1 MANADEMIRQLESLP
16 DFRAEL
22 LDEPVFDGQVFV
34 IEAGEADAPAVVL
47 VHGIGENAA
56 LDWSGLFAQLACGT
70 PKHRVLAFD
79 LPGFG
84 RSTQANKPYSP
95 DRYARIVSFL
105 VEHRVRRRPI
115 SLVGHSMGGAVCIH
129 YAARHAMDLDR
140 LILVDVAG
148 ILHRHAYGEYL
159 VQLGIRGIPG
169 LDKAAGGLLGTIA
182 HSLLRPLAR
191 LEPNPYLLFEL
202 AKVRQKVLKGD
213 PVKIAALMMMLTN
226 FGPAIGAIRTPPL
239 VVWGDRDNV
248 APLRTGKL
256 LAARIPGATL
266 EVLKGC
272 GHVPMKESPEHFT
285 RLVSDWLEAPPRSV
299 TSSARKLPP
308 LSSDRVERF
317 VDQRGLR
324 ISGEFDQ
331 LELEGCK
338 EALLLGVRAR
348 SLRITKSDVV
358 IEHSVVEGGEVGL
371 EVNWS
376 QVEVTGGSISGDVA
390 ILIGTEGNDLDL
402 AGVVIQGR
410 QAAVRSVLETEVLLS
425 VCPVSSPGR
434 RQGDLHGIF
443 RVSQQQDL

>member
-1 MANADEMIRQLESLP
+1 MASADEMLQQLGSLP
-16 DFRAEL
+16 GFRAEL
-22 LDEPVFDGQVFV
+22 LDEPVFDGQIFV
-34 IEAGEADAPAVVL
+34 IEAGPADAPAVVL
-47 VHGIGENAA
+47 VHGIGDNAA
-56 LDWSGLFAQLACGT
+56 LDWSGLLAHLASVA
-70 PKHRVLAFD
+70 PQHRVLAFD

-84 RSTQANKPYSP
+84 RSTRANMPYSP
-95 DRYARIVSFL
+95 DRYARIVSYL
-105 VEHRVRRRPI
+105 VEHRLGARPV
-115 SLVGHSMGGAVCIH
+115 SLIGHSMGGAVCIQH
-129 YAARHAMDLDR
+129 AARHAADLER

-159 VQLGIRGIPG
+159 VQLGIQGIPG
-169 LDKAAGGLLGTIA
+169 LDGVTGGLVETIA

-239 VVWGDRDNV
+239 VIWGDRDNI

-256 LAARIPGATL
+256 LAARIPGAAL
-266 EVLKGC
+266 EILEGC
-272 GHVPMKESPEHFT
+272 GHVPMKDAPERFT
-285 RLVSDWLEAPPRSV
+285 RLVDDRLDEPPRSV
-299 TSSARKLPP
+299 SSSDGKIPP
-308 LSSDRVERF
+308 LSSERVERF

-324 ISGEFDQ
+324 ISGEFDR

-338 EALLLGVRAR
+338 GALLLGVRTR
-348 SLRITKSDVV
+348 SLCITKSDVA
-358 IEHSVVEGGEVGL
+358 IEHSVVDGREVGL
-371 EVNWS
+371 ELNWS

-390 ILIGTEGNDLDL
+390 IFLGTEANDLDL

-410 QAAVRSVLETEVLLS
+410 QAAVRALLETEVLLS

-434 RQGDLHGIF
+434 RGDLHGIF
-443 RVSQQQDL
+443 RVSPEKDL